1 MSIFKKIRKGIKKV
15 AKGIGKR
22 IKKVVNKVGRAFGK
36 LGIVGQLG
44 MMFLMPYA
52 MAGLSSLWGATA
64 GKAFGQ
70 FAANQAGTFA
80 SNLVAKGGIKGAIG
94 QAMGAIHSAGSAIGT
109 AYNSI
114 STAISNGFDRAGNF
128 LKGRGFVVTDPTTV
142 LDPSSIIPKDP
153 SAIAVDKGTGVALDT
168 GKALGLDA
176 TTTAPL
182 SKDTIASIASG
193 KDALTEQFTDVVGID
208 PVDVV
213 VDKDKS
219 LLQRGTEFVS
229 KSWEEFKG
237 DLTDPKQYGKKGAQ
251 TAFAHLQTALAPDM
265 PVQTINH
272 VRPLDIGTIDAFRND
287 GIFNTTDFTRINNAY
302 QEEGS
307 AWGGMNQLGQSYL
320 MEQASMGDTNY
331 INDMRR
337 LQGYGGGS

>member
-52 MAGLSSLWGATA
+52 MTGLSSLWGATA

-128 LKGRGFVVTDPTTV
+128 LKGRGFTLTPDAGAIDPDILSEITEKANQV
-142 LDPSSIIPKDP
+142 ENYGKRVGDPVIKYDVS
-153 SAIAVDKGTGVALDT
+153 
-168 GKALGLDA
+168 
-176 TTTAPL
+176 
-182 SKDTIASIASG
+182 
-193 KDALTEQFTDVVGID
+193 DVVK
-208 PVDVV
+208 
-213 VDKDKS
+213 DKKS
-219 LLQRGTEFVS
+219 LLEKGTEFAS
-229 KSWEEFKG
+229 KSWEEFKAEI
-237 DLTDPKQYGKKGAQ
+237 TDPEELGKKAAQ
-251 TAFAHLQTALAPDM
+251 TMAANIQSSFMPEA

-272 VRPLDIGTIDAFRND
+272 VSPLSIGAIDSFRTD
-287 GIFNTTDFTRINNAY
+287 GVFNTTDFTRINNSF
-302 QEEGS
+302 QQEGS
-307 AWGGMNQLGQSYL
+307 VFGGLNAVAQPFLL
-320 MEQASMGDTNY
+320 DQASMGDTNY
-331 INDMRR
+331 VNDMLR
-337 LQGYGGGS
+337 LQGYGGGR

>member
-1 MSIFKKIRKGIKKV
+1 MSIFKKVRKGIKKI

-22 IKKVVNKVGRAFGK
+22 IKKVVKKVGRAFGK

-52 MAGLSSLWGATA
+52 MAGLSSLWSATA

-80 SNLVAKGGIKGAIG
+80 SKLVAKGGIKGAIG

-128 LKGRGFVVTDPTTV
+128 LKGRGFTLTPDAGAIDPDMLSQIKDVSAQADKVTQEVITGA
-142 LDPSSIIPKDP
+142 PKDRVIKYDI
-153 SAIAVDKGTGVALDT
+153 S
-168 GKALGLDA
+168 
-176 TTTAPL
+176 
-182 SKDTIASIASG
+182 
-193 KDALTEQFTDVVGID
+193 DVVK
-208 PVDVV
+208 
-213 VDKDKS
+213 DKKS
-219 LLQRGTEFVS
+219 LLERGTEFAS
-229 KSWEEFKG
+229 ESWDAFKK
-237 DLTDPKQYGKKGAQ
+237 DLTDPQQYGEKGARL
-251 TAFAHLQTALAPDM
+251 AFAHLQAGLAPDM
-265 PVQTINH
+265 PVQKHLDIS
-272 VRPLDIGTIDAFRND
+272 PLDIGTIDTYNSQ
-287 GIFNTTDFTRINNAY
+287 GVFNEIDFSRMNRAY
-302 QEEGS
+302 QSQGS
-307 AWGGMNQLGQSYL
+307 VIGATNQIGQSFL

-337 LQGYGGGS
+337 LQGYGGGI

>member
-22 IKKVVNKVGRAFGK
+22 IKKVVKKVGRAFGK
-36 LGIVGQLG
+36 LGIVGQIG

-52 MAGLSSLWGATA
+52 MSGLSSLWSATG
-64 GKAFGQ
+64 GKAFAQ
-70 FAANQAGTFA
+70 FATNQAGTFA
-80 SNLVAKGGIKGAIG
+80 SKLVAKGGIKGAIG

-128 LKGRGFVVTDPTTV
+128 LKGRGFTLTPDAGAIDPDMLSEITEVSAQADKVTQEVITGA
-142 LDPSSIIPKDP
+142 PKDRVIKYDV
-153 SAIAVDKGTGVALDT
+153 S
-168 GKALGLDA
+168 
-176 TTTAPL
+176 
-182 SKDTIASIASG
+182 
-193 KDALTEQFTDVVGID
+193 DVVK
-208 PVDVV
+208 
-213 VDKDKS
+213 DKKS
-219 LLQRGTEFVS
+219 LLERGTEFAS
-229 KSWEEFKG
+229 ESWEQFKA

-251 TAFAHLQTALAPDM
+251 TAFAHLQTSLAPDM

-302 QEEGS
+302 QQEGS

-331 INDMRR
+331 VNDMRR
-337 LQGYGGGS
+337 LQGYGGGI

>member
-128 LKGRGFVVTDPTTV
+128 LKGRGFTLSEGRTPVFGTSAEEIVTEKTTETVSSSALEEYAKREGVSLNQVGKELNTADV
-142 LDPSSIIPKDP
+142 L
-153 SAIAVDKGTGVALDT
+153 
-168 GKALGLDA
+168 
-176 TTTAPL
+176 
-182 SKDTIASIASG
+182 
-193 KDALTEQFTDVVGID
+193 GID

>member
-1 MSIFKKIRKGIKKV
+1 MSIFKKVRKGIKKV

-22 IKKVVNKVGRAFGK
+22 IKKIVKKVGGAFGK
-36 LGIVGQLG
+36 LGIVGQIG

-52 MAGLSSLWGATA
+52 MAGLSSLWSATA

-94 QAMGAIHSAGSAIGT
+94 KAMGAIHSAGSAIGT

-128 LKGRGFVVTDPTTV
+128 LKGEGFTLTPDAGAIDPDMLSEITEVSSQADKVTQEVITGA
-142 LDPSSIIPKDP
+142 PKDRVIKYDV
-153 SAIAVDKGTGVALDT
+153 S
-168 GKALGLDA
+168 
-176 TTTAPL
+176 
-182 SKDTIASIASG
+182 
-193 KDALTEQFTDVVGID
+193 DVVK
-208 PVDVV
+208 
-213 VDKDKS
+213 DKKS
-219 LLQRGTEFVS
+219 LLEKGTEFAS
-229 KSWEEFKG
+229 ESWEQFKD
-237 DLTDPKQYGKKGAQ
+237 DLTDPRQYGKKGAQ
-251 TAFAHLQTALAPDM
+251 TAFAHLQTSLAPDM

-302 QEEGS
+302 QQEGS

-331 INDMRR
+331 VNDMRR
-337 LQGYGGGS
+337 LQGYGGGI

>member
-1 MSIFKKIRKGIKKV
+1 MSIFKKVRKGIKKV

-22 IKKVVNKVGRAFGK
+22 IKKVVKKVGRAFGK

-52 MAGLSSLWGATA
+52 MAGLSSLWSATA

-128 LKGRGFVVTDPTTV
+128 LKGRGFTLTPDAGA
-142 LDPSSIIPKDP
+142 LDPDMLSEITEVSAQADKVTQEVITGAPKDRVIKYDV
-153 SAIAVDKGTGVALDT
+153 S
-168 GKALGLDA
+168 
-176 TTTAPL
+176 
-182 SKDTIASIASG
+182 
-193 KDALTEQFTDVVGID
+193 DVVK
-208 PVDVV
+208 
-213 VDKDKS
+213 DKKS
-219 LLQRGTEFVS
+219 LLERGTEFAS
-229 KSWEEFKG
+229 ESWEQFKA

-251 TAFAHLQTALAPDM
+251 TAFAHLQTSLAPDM

-331 INDMRR
+331 VNDMRR
-337 LQGYGGGS
+337 LQGYGGGN

>member
-1 MSIFKKIRKGIKKV
+1 MSIFKKVRKGIKKV

-22 IKKVVNKVGRAFGK
+22 IKKVVKKVGRAFGK
-36 LGIVGQLG
+36 LGIVGQIG

-52 MAGLSSLWGATA
+52 MAGLSSLWSATA

-94 QAMGAIHSAGSAIGT
+94 KAMGAIHSAGSAIGT

-128 LKGRGFVVTDPTTV
+128 LKGEGFTLTP
-142 LDPSSIIPKDP
+142 
-153 SAIAVDKGTGVALDT
+153 
-168 GKALGLDA
+168 DA
-176 TTTAPL
+176 GA
-182 SKDTIASIASG
+182 
-193 KDALTEQFTDVVGID
+193 ID
-208 PVDVV
+208 PDMLSQIKDVSAQA
-213 VDKDKS
+213 DKVTQEAIMGKEAKKS
-219 LLQRGTEFVS
+219 LLEQGTEFAS
-229 KSWEEFKG
+229 KSWEQFKAEI
-237 DLTDPKQYGKKGAQ
+237 TDPKEYGKKGAQ
-251 TAFAHLQTALAPDM
+251 TAFAHLQTSLAPDM

-302 QEEGS
+302 QQEGS

-331 INDMRR
+331 VNDMRR
-337 LQGYGGGS
+337 LQGYGGGI